1 MLQQPACMC
10 KGRLLYSSQSNLQM
24 KSWLTKIYTNRLFLL
39 FIMLFA
45 YVQSIFIRLTAW
57 EEVTVYT
64 FTPEAM
70 IGSLY
75 QAGILFA
82 IILFLIKKFQ
92 HSELLSTSELLKIF
106 SLSLLLYLLTMKGSG
121 LLLSFLFD
129 TIERNFNQK
138 TFFFTLLS
146 DFLNGLIYGSFFLA
160 YYYYQKYKQHQQ
172 QLALYHQALSES
184 RIQQLKWQLNPHF
197 LFNNLNVLDQLIDED
212 KQTAST
218 FLHEFADIYRY
229 VLQSGEQK
237 LVPLADELAFA
248 KQYMRL
254 LQQKF
259 GNAYQI
265 NIKGNY
271 NNGYIAP
278 LTLQLLIENALQ
290 HNLGT
295 AANPVIITIHIGDA
309 ITVVNNV
316 ALKQH
321 VKATNG
327 RALNNLKEQYKLLA
341 KAPVTAEQLNGVFKV
356 TIPAIYQLQTN
367 D

>member
-1 MLQQPACMC
+1 
-10 KGRLLYSSQSNLQM
+10 M
-24 KSWLTKIYTNRLFLL
+24 KSWLTKIYNNRLFLL

-45 YVQSIFIRLTAW
+45 YIQSIFIRLTAW
-57 EEVTVYT
+57 EEVNAYT
-64 FTPEAM
+64 FTPEALVT
-70 IGSLY
+70 SLY

-82 IILFLIKKFQ
+82 IILFLIRKFKR
-92 HSELLSTSELLKIF
+92 SDLFSTSELLKIF
-106 SLSLLLYLLTMKGSG
+106 GLSLLLYLLTMKASG

-138 TFFFTLLS
+138 TFFFTLFS

-160 YYYYQKYKQHQQ
+160 YYYYQKYKKQQQ
-172 QLALYHQALSES
+172 QLAVYHQALSES
-184 RIQQLKWQLNPHF
+184 RIQQLKSQLNPHF

-212 KQTAST
+212 KQTASK

-229 VLQSGEQK
+229 VLQSGEK
-237 LVPLADELAFA
+237 KVVPLADELAFA
-248 KQYMRL
+248 EQYMRL
-254 LQQKF
+254 VQQKF
-259 GNAYQI
+259 GKSYQI
-265 NIKGNY
+265 EIKGNG

-295 AANPVIITIHIGDA
+295 AAKPVTITIDVSEVIK
-309 ITVVNNV
+309 VVNNV
-316 ALKQH
+316 ELKQH

-341 KAPVTAEQLNGVFKV
+341 KEPVRVEQLSGKFIV
-356 TIPAIYQLQTN
+356 TIPKIHPAHSN

>member
-1 MLQQPACMC
+1 
-10 KGRLLYSSQSNLQM
+10 M
-24 KSWLTKIYTNRLFLL
+24 KSWLTKIYNHRLFLL

-57 EEVTVYT
+57 EEVNAYT
-64 FTPEAM
+64 FTPEAL
-70 IGSLY
+70 IASLY

-82 IILFLIKKFQ
+82 IILFLIRKFKR
-92 HSELLSTSELLKIF
+92 SDLFSTSEMLKIF
-106 SLSLLLYLLTMKGSG
+106 GLSLLLYLLTMKASG

-138 TFFFTLLS
+138 TFLFTLFS

-160 YYYYQKYKQHQQ
+160 YYYYQKYKKHQQ
-172 QLALYHQALSES
+172 QLAVYHQALSES
-184 RIQQLKWQLNPHF
+184 RIHQLKSQLNPHF

-212 KQTAST
+212 KQTASK

-229 VLQSGEQK
+229 VLQSGEK
-237 LVPLADELAFA
+237 KIVSLAEELAFA
-248 KQYMRL
+248 EQYMRL
-254 LQQKF
+254 VQQKF
-259 GNAYQI
+259 GKAYQI
-265 NIKGNY
+265 EIKGNS

-295 AANPVIITIHIGDA
+295 AANPVIITIDVSDA
-309 ITVVNNV
+309 IKVVNNV
-316 ALKQH
+316 ELKQH

-341 KAPVTAEQLNGVFKV
+341 KEPVRVEQLSGKFIV
-356 TIPAIYQLQTN
+356 TIPKIHLANSN